1 MKNKE
6 KKIEKLLN
14 LYMEGRTSNEQENFL
29 AEYFCN
35 NASKIPP
42 KWQVY
47 RAMFAY
53 ISAEKKSHLPQPT
66 LSRHFR
72 ARHTLRYV
80 AAASAALILILSGM
94 YFRNQTP
101 KNYAVID
108 CNIYTDKNIIQREAM
123 NALNNIDLD
132 TDNPFSA
139 LETLK

>member
-6 KKIEKLLN
+6 RKIEELLN

-29 AEYFCN
+29 ADYFRD

-42 KWQVY
+42 EWQVY
-47 RAMFAY
+47 RVMFAY
-53 ISAEKKSHLPQPT
+53 VSAEKKSHLPQPT
-66 LSRHFR
+66 LSRHLR
-72 ARHTLRYV
+72 ARRTLRYV
-80 AAASAALILILSGM
+80 AAASAALLLILSGM
-94 YFRNQTP
+94 YFSNKTP

-108 CNIYTDKNIIQREAM
+108 SNIYTDKTIIQREAM

-139 LETLK
+139 LETMK